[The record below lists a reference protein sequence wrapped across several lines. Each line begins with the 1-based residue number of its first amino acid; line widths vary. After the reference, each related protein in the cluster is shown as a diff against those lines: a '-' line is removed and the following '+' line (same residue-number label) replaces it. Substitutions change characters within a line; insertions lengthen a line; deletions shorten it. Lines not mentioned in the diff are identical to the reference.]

1 MGLFDAVRKSFNK
14 PSPVHGS
21 DSEDV
26 QQATSQQPAA
36 EPSPRHPEPAPLV
49 VPEVQPTELIPRH
62 ATGTAPRLLDCRE
75 PFEWAQLRIPGSLH
89 IPMNQI
95 PGRLDE
101 LDQGQEWIVV
111 CAHGN
116 RSYAV
121 AGYLIQNGFQA
132 SSLAGGVTDWWMRG
146 GETESDFRR

>member
-1 MGLFDAVRKSFNK
+1 MAMFGAVKKALSK
-14 PSPVHGS
+14 PVSGGQGSQAANGPV
-21 DSEDV
+21 
-26 QQATSQQPAA
+26 T
-36 EPSPRHPEPAPLV
+36 SPRLEPVV
-49 VPEVQPTELIPRH
+49 VPEIQPAELILQHRRG
-62 ATGTAPRLLDCRE
+62 AAPRLLDCRE

-89 IPMNQI
+89 IPMDQI
-95 PGRLDE
+95 PARLQE
-101 LDQGQEWIVV
+101 LDQDAEWVVV

-121 AGYLIQNGFQA
+121 AGYLLHNGLRA